1 MKLLRKEYAP
11 WLLVALLTFF
21 ILGMLHG
28 CATTPKG
35 PTQTV
40 YAAGWTLVGA
50 TNSVA
55 DLHDAGTLKG
65 QDYETAKQ
73 ILAQATTAYQSAQ
86 AAVQQGK
93 PADAATYITLLQTLL
108 NQLAA
113 YLQAHGGGK

>member
-1 MKLLRKEYAP
+1 MRKYVEWTLAVV
-11 WLLVALLTFF
+11 LLVVIIVGLV
-21 ILGMLHG
+21 G
-28 CATTPKG
+28 CATAPKG

-65 QDYETAKQ
+65 ADYEAAKT
-73 ILAQATTAYQSAQ
+73 ILAQASTAYSSAR
-86 AAVQQGK
+86 AAVAQGK
-93 PADAATYITLLQTLL
+93 PAEAQDYIRLAQSFL

-113 YLQAHGGGK
+113 YLNSHGAK